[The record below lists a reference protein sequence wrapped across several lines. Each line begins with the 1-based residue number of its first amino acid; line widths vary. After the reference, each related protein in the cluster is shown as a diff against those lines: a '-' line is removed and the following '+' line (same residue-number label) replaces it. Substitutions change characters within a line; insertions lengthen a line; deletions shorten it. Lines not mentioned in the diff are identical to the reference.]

1 MIKSEI
7 KREESQVGLNS
18 PEREQIRV
26 KLKLYHGSTVAVR
39 KPSLRPGR
47 PNADFGKGFYTTS
60 NYEQAVR
67 WAHIKK
73 EREDAERAVVSVY
86 EFDETQLDHSGWNIR
101 RFTGA
106 DEPWLLFVADCR
118 KAASKREQRELAH
131 FAEREQARPKV
142 KSRPHNYDIVQ
153 GPVANDKVFTT
164 VNLFESGVLS
174 AEAAI
179 LQLKAYKTYDQLSFH
194 TDQVIRALRFVQ
206 SIEV

>member
-1 MIKSEI
+1 M
-7 KREESQVGLNS
+7 
-18 PEREQIRV
+18 
-26 KLKLYHGSTVAVR
+26 KLYHGSTVAVR

-47 PNADFGKGFYTTS
+47 QNADFGKGFYTTS
-60 NYEQAVR
+60 NLEQAVR

-73 EREDAERAVVSVY
+73 EREDADRAVVSVY
-86 EFDETQLDHSGWNIR
+86 EFDETLLDNPDLNIR

-106 DEPWLLFVADCR
+106 DEAWLLFVTDCR
-118 KAASKREQRELAH
+118 KSMKHDFDL
-131 FAEREQARPKV
+131 
-142 KSRPHNYDIVQ
+142 VQ

-194 TDQVIRALRFVQ
+194 TARVIGALRFVEA
-206 SIEV
+206 SEVE

>member
-1 MIKSEI
+1 MI
-7 KREESQVGLNS
+7 
-18 PEREQIRV
+18 
-26 KLKLYHGSTVAVR
+26 KLYHGSTVAVR

-60 NYEQAVR
+60 VKEQAVR
-67 WAHIKK
+67 WAHIRQ
-73 EREDAERAVVSVY
+73 EREYAPRAVVSVY
-86 EFDETQLDHSGWNIR
+86 EFDESLLDNADLNIR

-106 DEPWLLFVADCR
+106 DEPWLLFVTDCR
-118 KAASKREQRELAH
+118 
-131 FAEREQARPKV
+131 
-142 KSRPHNYDIVQ
+142 KSRPHDYDLVQ

-194 TDQVIRALRFVQ
+194 TPRVIGTLKFVK
-206 SIEV
+206 SFEV

>member
-1 MIKSEI
+1 MI
-7 KREESQVGLNS
+7 R
-18 PEREQIRV
+18 
-26 KLKLYHGSTVAVR
+26 LYHGSTVAVR

-60 NYEQAVR
+60 DLEQAVR
-67 WAHIKK
+67 WAHI
-73 EREDAERAVVSVY
+73 EQDREESERAVVSIY
-86 EFDETQLDHSGWNIR
+86 EFDESLLDSQDLDIR

-106 DEPWLLFVADCR
+106 DEAWLYFVTDCR
-118 KAASKREQRELAH
+118 
-131 FAEREQARPKV
+131 
-142 KSRPHNYDIVQ
+142 KSRPHEYDLVQ

-194 TDQVIRALRFVQ
+194 TNRVIKNLKFVE

>member
-1 MIKSEI
+1 MI
-7 KREESQVGLNS
+7 
-18 PEREQIRV
+18 
-26 KLKLYHGSTVAVR
+26 KLYHGSTVAVR

-60 NYEQAVR
+60 VKEQAVR
-67 WAHIKK
+67 WAHIRQ
-73 EREDAERAVVSVY
+73 ERENAPRAVVSVY
-86 EFDETQLDHSGWNIR
+86 EFDESLLDNADWNIR

-106 DEPWLLFVADCR
+106 DEPWLLFVTDCR
-118 KAASKREQRELAH
+118 
-131 FAEREQARPKV
+131 
-142 KSRPHNYDIVQ
+142 KSRPHAYDIVQ

-194 TDQVIRALRFVQ
+194 TPRVIGTLMFVE
-206 SIEV
+206 SFEV

>member
-1 MIKSEI
+1 MI
-7 KREESQVGLNS
+7 R
-18 PEREQIRV
+18 
-26 KLKLYHGSTVAVR
+26 LYHGSTVAVR

-60 NYEQAVR
+60 NLEQAER
-67 WAHIKK
+67 WAHIKQ
-73 EREDAERAVVSVY
+73 EREEALRAVVSVY
-86 EFDETQLDHSGWNIR
+86 EFDEALLNNSDWNIR

-106 DEPWLLFVADCR
+106 DEPWLYFVTDCR
-118 KAASKREQRELAH
+118 K
-131 FAEREQARPKV
+131 
-142 KSRPHNYDIVQ
+142 SRKHDYDLVQ

-194 TDQVIRALRFVQ
+194 TDKTIGTLRFVE
-206 SIEV
+206 SFDV

>member
-1 MIKSEI
+1 MI
-7 KREESQVGLNS
+7 R
-18 PEREQIRV
+18 
-26 KLKLYHGSTVAVR
+26 LYHGSTVAVR

-67 WAHIKK
+67 WAHIKR

-86 EFDETQLDHSGWNIR
+86 EFDETLLNQAGIR

-118 KAASKREQRELAH
+118 K
-131 FAEREQARPKV
+131 
-142 KSRPHNYDIVQ
+142 SRPHDYDIVQ

-194 TDQVIRALRFVQ
+194 SAQ
-206 SIEV
+206 SISTLQFIESMEV

>member
-1 MIKSEI
+1 MI
-7 KREESQVGLNS
+7 R
-18 PEREQIRV
+18 
-26 KLKLYHGSTVAVR
+26 LYHGSTVAVR

-60 NYEQAVR
+60 NLEQAVR
-67 WAHIKK
+67 WAHIKQ
-73 EREDAERAVVSVY
+73 EREEAERAVVSIY
-86 EFDETQLDHSGWNIR
+86 EFDESLLENPDLIIR
-101 RFTGA
+101 QFTGA
-106 DEPWLLFVADCR
+106 DEPWLYFVTDCR
-118 KAASKREQRELAH
+118 
-131 FAEREQARPKV
+131 
-142 KSRPHNYDIVQ
+142 KSRPHEFDLVQ

-194 TDQVIRALRFVQ
+194 TARVIKTLNFVE

>member
-1 MIKSEI
+1 M
-7 KREESQVGLNS
+7 
-18 PEREQIRV
+18 
-26 KLKLYHGSTVAVR
+26 KLYHGSIVVVR

-67 WAHIKK
+67 WAHIKQ
-73 EREDAERAVVSVY
+73 EREEASRAVVSVY
-86 EFDETQLDHSGWNIR
+86 EFDEKLLDNPDLSVRKFI
-101 RFTGA
+101 GA
-106 DEPWLLFVADCR
+106 DEPWLYFVADCR
-118 KAASKREQRELAH
+118 K
-131 FAEREQARPKV
+131 
-142 KSRPHNYDIVQ
+142 SRPHQFDLVQ
-153 GPVANDKVFTT
+153 GPVANDRVFTT

-194 TDQVIRALRFVQ
+194 TDRVIKALKFVE

>member
-1 MIKSEI
+1 M
-7 KREESQVGLNS
+7 
-18 PEREQIRV
+18 
-26 KLKLYHGSTVAVR
+26 KLYHGSTMAVR

-47 PNADFGKGFYTTS
+47 SNADFGKGFNTTS

-67 WAHIKK
+67 WAHIKR
-73 EREDAERAVVSVY
+73 EREDTERAVVSVY
-86 EFDETQLDHSGWNIR
+86 EFDEALLDNPDLNIR
-101 RFTGA
+101 RFNGA
-106 DEPWLLFVADCR
+106 DEPWLYFVTDCR
-118 KAASKREQRELAH
+118 
-131 FAEREQARPKV
+131 
-142 KSRPHNYDIVQ
+142 KSRPHDYDLVQ

-194 TDQVIRALRFVQ
+194 TDSAITALKFVE

>member
-1 MIKSEI
+1 MM
-7 KREESQVGLNS
+7 R
-18 PEREQIRV
+18 
-26 KLKLYHGSTVAVR
+26 LYHGSTVAVR

-60 NYEQAVR
+60 SYEQAVR
-67 WAHIKK
+67 WAHIKQ
-73 EREDAERAVVSVY
+73 EREEAQRAVVSVY
-86 EFDETQLDHSGWNIR
+86 EFDETLLDSPDLNIR

-106 DEPWLLFVADCR
+106 DEPWLYFVTDCR
-118 KAASKREQRELAH
+118 
-131 FAEREQARPKV
+131 
-142 KSRPHNYDIVQ
+142 KSRPHEFDLVQ

-194 TDQVIRALRFVQ
+194 TDRVIKALKFVEF
-206 SIEV
+206 IEV